1 MDIDHLLRALGEPGI
16 HQGRSRQD
24 RLYQLLKAAILDG
37 RLAPGSRLPSSR
49 VLAADG
55 KLARNSVIHA
65 YAQLAAEGFLQ
76 SDRGGTRVP
85 PLPQV
90 PAATSGIPGEPDR
103 GSLFS
108 RRSRSLALRVGDD
121 LLPFAPGVPDL
132 NAFPWQL
139 WARCL
144 QRAWGEV
151 SVRQLAY
158 AAPGGEGVLRRA
170 IATHLQARR
179 GVVCRP
185 EQVFITAGAQAGLDA
200 CARLLADHGDRAW
213 LEEPGYPAARAA
225 MQAAGLEV
233 VAVPVDREGMAAW
246 PELWRSHPPRLIYL
260 TPSHQYPLGSVLS
273 LERRLEFLARAG
285 ERCWIVEDD
294 YDSEFRHG
302 GRPLT
307 AIQGLAPEAP
317 VIYVGTFS
325 KLLYPGLRI
334 GYLVVPPWAVNAIG
348 SGLQALARGGQAVEQ
363 RAIARFIDSG
373 HLTRHL
379 RRMRDRY
386 EHRQACLRQ
395 ALAQA
400 VPDAEIR
407 GGAAGLHLTV
417 LLPQRAA
424 DVELARRAASQGV
437 VVRPLSSYFAEAGG
451 QPGRNGLILGYG
463 MAPEERIPELVA
475 RLVRALE
482 VH

>member
-1 MDIDHLLRALGEPGI
+1 MDIDHLLQALGDPGFD
-16 HQGRSRQD
+16 QGRSRQD

-49 VLAADG
+49 QLAVDG

-65 YAQLAAEGFLQ
+65 YAQLSAEGFLQ
-76 SDRGGTRVP
+76 ADRGGTRVP

-90 PAATSGIPGEPDR
+90 PTAAAGPSGDPER
-103 GSLFS
+103 RTLFS
-108 RRSRSLALRVGDD
+108 RRSRSLPLRVGDD

-132 NAFPWQL
+132 NAFPWRL

-144 QRAWGEV
+144 QRAWGAV
-151 SVRQLAY
+151 SARQLAY
-158 AAPGGEGVLRRA
+158 AAPGGEGVLRQA

-233 VAVPVDREGMAAW
+233 VAVPVDREGMAAT

-307 AIQGLAPEAP
+307 ALQGLAPEAP
-317 VIYVGTFS
+317 VVYVGTFS
-325 KLLYPGLRI
+325 KLLYPGLRA
-334 GYLVVPPWAVNAIG
+334 GYLVVPPCAAATIG
-348 SGLQALARGGQAVEQ
+348 SGLQALTRGGHAVEQ
-363 RAIARFIDSG
+363 RAIAGFINGG

-379 RRMRDRY
+379 RRMRDLYGR
-386 EHRQACLRQ
+386 RQACLRQ
-395 ALAQA
+395 ALAQGVA
-400 VPDAEIR
+400 DGEIR

-417 LLPQRAA
+417 LLPQRVD
-424 DVELARRAASQGV
+424 DVELARRAAAQGV
-437 VVRPLSSYFAEAGG
+437 VARPLSAYFAQAGC

-463 MAPEERIPELVA
+463 MAPAERIPELVA
-475 RLVRALE
+475 RLVRALDGQ
-482 VH
+482 